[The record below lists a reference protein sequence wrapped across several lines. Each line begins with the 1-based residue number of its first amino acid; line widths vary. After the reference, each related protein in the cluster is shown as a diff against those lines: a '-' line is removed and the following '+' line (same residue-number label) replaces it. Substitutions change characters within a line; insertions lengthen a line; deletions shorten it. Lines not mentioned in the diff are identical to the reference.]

1 MQLGHTRVAL
11 FPRKGW
17 VCGRRNR
24 VAGHAHCLTLG
35 APSHRPDLSD
45 ACVTYRCVSVSYTAQ
60 RGLVGGVCLTDKG
73 VEGNIPACFLFH
85 HD

>member
-45 ACVTYRCVSVSYTAQ
+45 ACGVLCKLHSST
-60 RGLVGGVCLTDKG
+60 GLGWGCLFD
-73 VEGNIPACFLFH
+73 
-85 HD
+85 